1 MSTIVLNSLN
11 YVGTGIQNGISHW
24 WERSLGLVNAFSSL
38 TARVAYN
45 PTKTVVAWK
54 LTVPVV
60 QGDDSACG
68 CAGEVVRTT
77 IVDVSVRFDRGAT
90 SAERA
95 DVLLRLQNLVLKPE
109 FTGSVSNLVQPD

>member
-24 WERSLGLVNAFSSL
+24 WERSKGLVAAFSQL
-38 TARVAYN
+38 TGRVSYN

-54 LTVPVV
+54 LTVPVT
-60 QGDDSACG
+60 QLEDSACG
-68 CAGEVVRTT
+68 CVGDVVRTT

-90 SAERA
+90 STERA
-95 DVLLRLQNLVLKPE
+95 DVLARLQNLVATTQ
-109 FTGSVSNLVQPD
+109 FAGSITNLVQPD

>member
-11 YVGTGIQNGISHW
+11 YVGSGIVNGVSQF
-24 WERSLGLVNAFSSL
+24 WERSKSLVSAFSTL
-38 TARVAYN
+38 TGRVNYGTA
-45 PTKTVVAWK
+45 KTTVAWK

-60 QGDDSACG
+60 KEDDTACG

-77 IVDVSVRFDRGAT
+77 IVDVSVRFDRSAT

-95 DVLLRLQNLVLKPE
+95 DVLQRLQDLVLTSQ
-109 FTGSVSNLVQPD
+109 FAGSVSNLVQPE